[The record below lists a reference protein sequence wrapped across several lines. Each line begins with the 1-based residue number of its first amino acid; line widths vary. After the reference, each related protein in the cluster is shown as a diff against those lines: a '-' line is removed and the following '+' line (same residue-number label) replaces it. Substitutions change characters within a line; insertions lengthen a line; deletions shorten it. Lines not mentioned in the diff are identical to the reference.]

1 MALGYISVKVIHLHV
16 RKLVPSVLFVLLVIQ
31 LIGFTAYFEVS
42 HFLIRKEVKTLIKQ
56 GVPEENR
63 IIFTFSSSEIKSLDW
78 VKKNEFRLGN
88 RMYDVIQ
95 SRKLRDGTTE
105 FQCISD
111 TQEDVLFAN
120 LSLTVGRNMG
130 DEHHSTPYTTLFKI
144 IQTPALLSE
153 QPNIVEVFEFTLILN
168 QLFSYSTPYSEEFKP
183 LVEQPPCTFC

>member
-1 MALGYISVKVIHLHV
+1 M
-16 RKLVPSVLFVLLVIQ
+16 LLVIQ

-42 HFLIRKEVKTLIKQ
+42 HYLIRKEVKTLIKQ

-63 IIFTFSSSEIKSLDW
+63 IIFTFSSAEIESLQW
-78 VKKNEFRLGN
+78 LKKNEFRLGN

-95 SRKLRDGTTE
+95 LRRLSNGTTE

-111 TQEDVLFAN
+111 KQEDVLFAN

-153 QPNIVEVFEFTLILN
+153 QPLIVEDLVFTLN
-168 QLFSYSTPYSEEFKP
+168 STEFFSYVTPYSEEFKCS
-183 LVEQPPCTFC
+183 LDQPPRTFC

>member
-1 MALGYISVKVIHLHV
+1 V
-16 RKLVPSVLFVLLVIQ
+16 RKLIPSLLFVLLVIQ
-31 LIGFTAYFEVS
+31 LIGFTAYFEMS
-42 HFLIRKEVKTLIKQ
+42 HYLIRKEVKTLIKQ

-63 IIFTFSSSEIKSLDW
+63 IIFTFSSSEIKSLQW

-95 SRKLRDGTTE
+95 SRKLSDGSME

-130 DEHHSTPYTTLFKI
+130 DEDHSTPYTTLFKI
-144 IQTPALLSE
+144 IQTPALLIE
-153 QPNIVEVFEFTLILN
+153 QLVVVEGLVFPINSTHF
-168 QLFSYSTPYSEEFKP
+168 FSYTTPYSEEFKCAI
-183 LVEQPPCTFC
+183 EQPPCTFC

>member
-1 MALGYISVKVIHLHV
+1 
-16 RKLVPSVLFVLLVIQ
+16 VPSVLFVLLVIQ